1 MSKKHVRKPD
11 AIKPRDVRT
20 PIQIQ
25 AILDELAYSD
35 DDFYR
40 CPRRTLADA
49 KGHCVDGALL
59 ACACLRRLGHVPRVV
74 WISAENDDGHL
85 LAVYQERGLWG
96 SVAKSNF
103 VGLRGREPVY
113 RSLRELAMS
122 YFNDYFNTKRFRSMR
137 SYSAPIDLRRFDHL
151 DWESSDEHLDEIID
165 NRLDR
170 IRTYPVAPAS
180 VIRRLPLADERLFKA
195 NMLFANPKGLFKP
208 R

>member
-1 MSKKHVRKPD
+1 MPIRPRK
-11 AIKPRDVRT
+11 VTT
-20 PIQIQ
+20 PHQIQ
-25 AILDELAYSD
+25 GLVDELAYSD
-35 DDFYR
+35 DEFYR
-40 CPRRTLADA
+40 CPKRTLADN

-74 WISAENDDGHL
+74 WVSAENDDGHL

-96 SVAKSNF
+96 AVAQSNF

-151 DWESSDEHLDEIID
+151 DWETSDEHLDEIID

-180 VIRRLPLADERLFKA
+180 VIRGLNLADERLFKA
-195 NMLFANPKGLFKP
+195 NMMFANPKGLFRP